1 MLRVEY
7 ARIRQHRKKAV
18 MIDDNNSRE
27 IVQKIEELEGKLEE
41 LSAVIRERRTILS
54 NAHKKL
60 QQFQDSMY
68 AVLMEEEH
76 PSRKVRHTQNDS
88 PDETP

>member
-1 MLRVEY
+1 MV
-7 ARIRQHRKKAV
+7 
-18 MIDDNNSRE
+18 DDNNSRE
-27 IVQKIEELEGKLEE
+27 IVQKIQDLEERLGE
-41 LSAVIRERRTILS
+41 LSAIIGERRTILS

-76 PSRKVRHTQNDS
+76 PSRKVRYTQNDS
-88 PDETP
+88 PDETS